1 MLVASLVQVVSVV
14 SVVLV
19 GYLLFFPDEIAH
31 GDKTNL

>member
-1 MLVASLVQVVSVV
+1 MLVASLVQVV